1 MIYNNYRFEVPEE
14 KMIRVITDT
23 DVKNEADDAFAVVH
37 AMLSP
42 RFDNRGFIA
51 AHFGTRIPD
60 GMEKSYQELET
71 IFTKMQMESKNKLFR
86 GAQHSLPNA
95 FTPVDSEGAR
105 FLIKEAMAEDT
116 RPLYLLFL
124 GPLTD
129 IASAYLMEPEIVGRV
144 TLIWIGGGC
153 YPNGG
158 MEFNLQNDIHAANVV
173 FSSTIPVW
181 QVPKNVYEMMPV
193 SLAELEYR
201 VFPQGIIGR
210 YLFEQLSEHAL
221 GEIPRKSAFR
231 SGESWVLGDTP
242 AVGLLLYEHRFE
254 YEWREA
260 PMITQD
266 LQYVPAKFNR
276 PIRVYKRID
285 SRLLL
290 EDFYCKLALFAQRK
304 EQ

>member
-37 AMLSP
+37 ALLSP

-86 GAQHSLPNA
+86 GAQHSLPNT

-105 FLIKEAMAEDT
+105 FLIKEAMAEDK

-129 IASAYLMEPEIVGRV
+129 IASAYLMEPEIAGRI

-153 YPNGG
+153 YPSGG

-173 FSSTIPVW
+173 FSSPIPVW

-210 YLFEQLSEHAL
+210 YLFEQLAEHAL
-221 GEIPRKSAFR
+221 GEIPRKSVFR